1 MTLRGKFRFAV
12 VLGTIGAVLCVGS
25 GQFALAETG
34 VTTDPLQASAFPP
47 VGAVGVDPT
56 TYAALFA
63 GVPPDA
69 PTGTIVAD
77 SGFRAFPNGFSFI
90 NYGADLANNQKYFGQ
105 PTPLP
110 TGGKAAV
117 ALGLDTASMRRVFG
131 DGVCVGGGSGSCIL
145 TESAKVVQKTANTWA
160 AAGHCFGFATLANA
174 LYTGKLSP
182 AEVAGGAVNTL
193 TTTNATAQRAIM
205 RAFIAQYFS
214 AVGIRPPTMADAVSR
229 LRAGITRGKIPF
241 TILMYGAAGGHALV
255 PYAVLDKGAGKFD
268 IAVYDPNLP
277 NQPRAMHI
285 DTIANSWSFTGS
297 PELSN
302 SVWSSADSPKPAYF
316 VLGDVDSALK
326 KQECIFCQNGK
337 SGTLVSFSSVRATNG
352 GVFDAVTLTD
362 SQGNPLEPGSYR
374 MIPPTD
380 VSGGSE
386 VAGPV
391 FLVNRGVNFDI
402 GLNGESMESAQS
414 ITVTVLGRKGTRS
427 LRLST
432 MNSASRGTVRVREL
446 SGGLGFEGASE
457 NRGTAIHTVEKR
469 GVSYRFQGIETTDYH
484 KEAMRFASYGSRGRV
499 IFRENDLFPSVWSI
513 RMSSDSSQGSANFK
527 AVGVVVG
534 VGSQLVITYADW
546 SGGIGRPQLWLDK
559 GSNGSLDVRIPLHK
573 AGN

>member
-1 MTLRGKFRFAV
+1 MTLRGKFRSAV

-25 GQFALAETG
+25 GQFVLAETG
-34 VTTDPLQASAFPP
+34 VTNDPLQASAFPP
-47 VGAVGVDPT
+47 VGAVGVDLT
-56 TYAALFA
+56 TYAALFG

-105 PTPLP
+105 PSPHP
-110 TGGKAAV
+110 AGGKSAV

-131 DGVCVGGGSGSCIL
+131 DGVCVGSGSGSCIL

-214 AVGIRPPTMADAVSR
+214 AVGIRPPSMADAVSR

-277 NQPRAMHI
+277 NQARAMHI

-326 KQECIFCQNGK
+326 KQDCIFCQNSK
-337 SGTLVSFSSVRATNG
+337 SGTLVSFSPVVAANSA
-352 GVFDAVTLTD
+352 VFDAITLKDSEGNLLDPSTYKVILPTD
-362 SQGNPLEPGSYR
+362 QVGSPFASGPVVVVDRGLGFTVGLNAASATAVEPFTMSAFSQG
-374 MIPPTD
+374 
-380 VSGGSE
+380 
-386 VAGPV
+386 A
-391 FLVNRGVNFDI
+391 
-402 GLNGESMESAQS
+402 
-414 ITVTVLGRKGTRS
+414 TRS
-427 LRLST
+427 LTFESVST
-432 MNSASRGTVRVREL
+432 LQGSDVFVGAREGGLAFVGVAQSKGTVLHTTEQGKVSYSF
-446 SGGLGFEGASE
+446 SGILLGDENSSAMSMRTYQPINRMYFRTDAVVPSTWVIRAKSKKGSGAS
-457 NRGTAIHTVEKR
+457 T
-469 GVSYRFQGIETTDYH
+469 Y
-484 KEAMRFASYGSRGRV
+484 EAKNVVAVAGSRIILTYDKWAGAQGA
-499 IFRENDLFPSVWSI
+499 PS
-513 RMSSDSSQGSANFK
+513 
-527 AVGVVVG
+527 
-534 VGSQLVITYADW
+534 
-546 SGGIGRPQLWLDK
+546 LWLDE
-559 GSNGSLDVRIPLHK
+559 GADGSLDVRIPFRK
-573 AGN
+573 V